1 VKRTFLLPILF
12 CALLMVVCS
21 TNVNAAAIL
30 VILDTTGGSVSCD
43 TSMPIVG
50 PNCAGGFVAVFG
62 GNTIIFSGAVGGFT
76 IGSIS
81 VTGNQ
86 PGNAIAANVLSS
98 TFNVL
103 HLSGAGNL
111 QIDFG
116 GNNFSFPAGPGLFL
130 SASGSGTWGQSQA
143 TDIMNFQS
151 WGRATN
157 DLVIPGGTAT
167 AIAPPC
173 IPGAGLTTACNEIT
187 ADVPFMRGAGNYALT
202 GRQII
207 IQSVLDSLA
216 ASYSATI
223 AANAQPTTVPEPASV
238 LLLGTGLLLAVFHR
252 RPWK

>member
-43 TSMPIVG
+43 TSLGFG
-50 PNCAGGFVAVFG
+50 PGNCGAGFAAVAF
-62 GNTIIFSGAVGGFT
+62 GNTIVFSGTVGGFN

-81 VTGNQ
+81 VAGN
-86 PGNAIAANVLSS
+86 PPGSNVAGNALDSKFNILHAAG
-98 TFNVL
+98 T
-103 HLSGAGNL
+103 GIL
-111 QIDFG
+111 QVDFG
-116 GNNFSFPAGPGLFL
+116 INGFTLPAGPGLFL
-130 SASGSGTWGQSQA
+130 SASASATYGSSVA
-143 TDIMNFQS
+143 TDVYNFQA

-173 IPGAGLTTACNEIT
+173 IPGAGLTTACDATT
-187 ADVPFMRGAGNYALT
+187 ADVLFMRGAGPYALT

-207 IQSVLDSLA
+207 NQSTSDLA
-216 ASYSATI
+216 ASYSATV
-223 AANAQPTTVPEPASV
+223 AANAQPTGVPEPASV